1 MPCRRD
7 LLLVVG
13 VVLAL
18 FSQLACFGPALVLCQ
33 EAGGPPVVEVA
44 ISGCCGGASPEAR
57 PGSPAP
63 GLLPVDDCGAC
74 ADVALGLSARDE
86 QGRALDVAPNLAPAF
101 ASPAPLALEA
111 LAPPSVGA
119 WGAREA
125 AGPLPFVL
133 TVLATVVLRC

>member
-1 MPCRRD
+1 MSGRRHI
-7 LLLVVG
+7 LLVVG

-57 PGSPAP
+57 PGTPAP

-74 ADVALGLSARDE
+74 ADVALVLSAREE
-86 QGRALDVAPNLAPAF
+86 QGRASDLAPDLAPGL
-101 ASPAPLALEA
+101 ASPPPALSA
-111 LAPPSVGA
+111 LAPPAIGRGQ
-119 WGAREA
+119 GARHN

-133 TVLATVVLRC
+133 TVLSTVVLRC